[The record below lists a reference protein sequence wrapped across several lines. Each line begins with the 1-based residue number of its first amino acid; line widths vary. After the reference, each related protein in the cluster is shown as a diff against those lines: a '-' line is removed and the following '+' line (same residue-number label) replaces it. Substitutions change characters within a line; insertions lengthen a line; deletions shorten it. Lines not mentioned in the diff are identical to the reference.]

1 MASGN
6 FVSNIGHC
14 RQRAIITICQRFEK
28 ERFAGHWAREFGQYR
43 YGRSRKVTVCVVLIN
58 ILQTNFSSRRKVDF
72 WYDFVKENKIKAF
85 VEHTTCPTL
94 RLGAEQ
100 LLRLSGLG
108 GMKANT
114 LVLNID
120 DDLGHDIT
128 AVVKDALC
136 LEKNVV
142 LFSNIESLNRQLLSV
157 CAKRDMFFCKFV
169 YKN

>member
-1 MASGN
+1 MKGN
-6 FVSNIGHC
+6 KRIFN
-14 RQRAIITICQRFEK
+14 QFRFQL
-28 ERFAGHWAREFGQYR
+28 FP
-43 YGRSRKVTVCVVLIN
+43 I
-58 ILQTNFSSRRKVDF
+58 FSSRRKLDF
-72 WYDFVKENKIKAF
+72 WCDFVRENKIKAF

-120 DDLGHDIT
+120 HDIDQ
-128 AVVKDALC
+128 VNNIVKDALC

-142 LFSNIESLNRQLLSV
+142 LLRNIENLNRQILSV
-157 CAKRDMFFCKFV
+157 STLHCRYTTVVRLSFSRQKV
-169 YKN
+169 Q